1 MFEVELF
8 KILKQNKIT
17 NNCTLLNTNGK
28 CYIVKTFRD
37 CYNIETYLCDT
48 TIITDVLFYVF
59 DLSSFSQ
66 TFFVFS
72 DILIEQNKINL
83 NCYTYYDYQ
92 YMINELRKEI
102 TYELIVC

>member
-1 MFEVELF
+1 MIEVELF

-37 CYNIETYLCDT
+37 YYNIETYLCDT
-48 TIITDVLFYVF
+48 TIIIDVLFYMFDVF
-59 DLSSFSQ
+59 GLQQ
-66 TFFVFS
+66 TFFIFN
-72 DILIEQNKINL
+72 DIYIEQNKINL
-83 NCYTYYDYQ
+83 NRYTKYDYQ

-102 TYELIVC
+102 TYELIV